1 MTPLLGFCG
10 ASGSGK
16 TTLVS
21 RVIEEL
27 TGRGLKVGAI
37 KHHGHPEPLIPPI
50 AASDSPKDSDRL
62 TEAGARRVALS
73 HAGGVWLF
81 APPGAGGDSPAQIA
95 AQHMQGLDL
104 VLVEGFKRA
113 AIDKIEVV
121 APDKEPI
128 LPEGGKLI
136 AIARRGGSGQEK
148 GLPLLDADAPKAV
161 ADFVLNHIQATT
173 PASRSKVI
181 LSVNGTDLE
190 LNPFVAHLLDAT
202 ITGLVKKLK
211 GGSDPQKIEVSIID

>member
-37 KHHGHPEPLIPPI
+37 KHHGHSEPLK
-50 AASDSPKDSDRL
+50 ASANPKDSDL
-62 TEAGARRVALS
+62 LAQAGARRVALS

-81 APPGAGGDSPAQIA
+81 APPQAGGDSPAQIA

-121 APDKEPI
+121 APGKEPI

-136 AIARRGGSGQEK
+136 ALARRGGSGREK
-148 GLPLLDADAPKAV
+148 GLPLLDADAPESV
-161 ADFVLNHIQATT
+161 AAFVLNHIQATT

-202 ITGLVKKLK
+202 IKGLVKKLK

>member
-10 ASGSGK
+10 ASNSGK
-16 TTLVS
+16 TTLVC

-37 KHHGHPEPLIPPI
+37 KHHGHPEPLS
-50 AASDSPKDSDRL
+50 ASDSPKDSDRL

-81 APPGAGGDSPAQIA
+81 APPGAGQDNPAQIA

-128 LPEGGKLI
+128 LPEGGQLI

-148 GLPLLDADAPKAV
+148 GLPLLDADAPKTV

-173 PASRSKVI
+173 PTSRSKVI

>member
-10 ASGSGK
+10 ASNSGK

-37 KHHGHPEPLIPPI
+37 KHHGHPEPLK
-50 AASDSPKDSDRL
+50 ASASPKASPKDSDL
-62 TEAGARRVALS
+62 LAQAGARRVALS

-81 APPGAGGDSPAQIA
+81 APPSAGGDSPAQIA

-136 AIARRGGSGQEK
+136 ALARRGGSGQEK
-148 GLPLLDADAPKAV
+148 GLPLLDADAPESV

-173 PASRSKVI
+173 RASRSKVI

-202 ITGLVKKLK
+202 IKGLVKKLK